1 MAIQISTTGAVVA
14 VLLASASVRAD
25 DLASAGS
32 DTDGPG
38 SEISVLNYNI
48 HGLFPWIA
56 KDSPRDRMP
65 TIGWL
70 AHKYDVVGF
79 TEDFEYHHVIAQQ
92 MADAKGYR
100 GNGVWHDLRLIGAK
114 ILLFPV
120 AVLLPHFSPPYGA
133 GVSTFVDS
141 DLDVVAVTREPYKS
155 CNGWIGANG
164 DCWAAKGFLHVR
176 IRTASGAEVD
186 VYNTHL
192 EAGPSERSVEVRRSQ
207 IMELAEAIERL
218 SAERAVIALGDFNV
232 GFIRPGDRAMMM
244 EFRERVGLL
253 DTGAAPEVP
262 YWKERDYI
270 LYRSGAGVK
279 LEVEQAGEAV
289 EFVGRGRALSDHPA
303 LYARFRVE
311 RVPR

>member
-14 VLLASASVRAD
+14 ILFACASVRAD

-92 MADAKGYR
+92 MGDAEGYR
-100 GNGVWHDLRLIGAK
+100 GNGIWHDARLIAAK
-114 ILLFPV
+114 LLLFPV
-120 AVLLPHFSPPYGA
+120 AVFIPHFSPPYGS
-133 GVSTFVDS
+133 GVSTFVDT
-141 DLDVVAVTREPYKS
+141 DLEVVEVNREPYRI
-155 CNGWIGANG
+155 CNGWVGANG
-164 DCWAAKGFLHVR
+164 DCWAAKGFLHTR
-176 IRTASGAEVD
+176 IVTASGAEVD

-192 EAGPSERSVEVRRSQ
+192 EAGPSEKSIEVRRDQ
-207 IMELAEAIERL
+207 LMKLAAAIERL

-232 GFIRPGDRAMMM
+232 AFIRPGDRAMMM
-244 EFRERVGLL
+244 EFRERVGLA
-253 DTGAAPEVP
+253 DSGAAASSPH
-262 YWKERDYI
+262 WRERDYI
-270 LYRSGAGVK
+270 LYRSGAGTK
-279 LEVEQAGEAV
+279 LEVEQAGEAL
-289 EFVGRGRALSDHPA
+289 EFVGRGRALSDHAA